1 MGFLSNLKNA
11 VTGGSA
17 TVRVHAQPGQRGQP
31 LPVRVEATA
40 KASASV
46 NEVYVQLRAV
56 ELAQVRDS
64 DYADGRTRT
73 EIVHGRRVSFEIRVG
88 IAGAQALQEGQ
99 TYQWDAAIEI
109 PPDVNPTLHGQMI
122 QHTWEIQA
130 GLDMKGND
138 PDSGWQVLEVC

>member
-17 TVRVHAQPGQRGQP
+17 TVRVFAPAAERGQP
-31 LPVRVEATA
+31 LQVRVEATA

-56 ELAQVRDS
+56 EQAQVRDS

-73 EIVHGRRVSFEIRVG
+73 EIVHGRRQSFELRVV
-88 IAGAQALQEGQ
+88 IAGACALQEGQ
-99 TYQWDAAIEI
+99 SYQWDAAIEI
-109 PPDVNPTLHGQMI
+109 
-122 QHTWEIQA
+122 
-130 GLDMKGND
+130 
-138 PDSGWQVLEVC
+138 